1 MRVQLV
7 VTGDLERLGLGPSL
21 ERTFRA
27 LGHEVAFETAQK
39 VHGMTTNPLPVPS
52 QATIPTSV
60 QRMAEALVAGTLIK
74 KTTRAPLPDL
84 VVGVDD
90 LELANL
96 DQPERVVGWVRRGIR
111 ASLEAMYPSSA
122 ARERAALELRQRC
135 SFHLV
140 APLVEAYFFGHEAAL
155 TMAGVPP
162 QTSMH
167 LVGEDLERFETSDP
181 DFLARAAA
189 INDAQAA
196 AGRPW
201 WREERHPK
209 LYLQHLKGEAIYRE
223 TVHGLDALRAI
234 EWPAIKRR
242 PETVPL
248 LRALFEDV
256 ADLLG
261 ATSPLADGPASSLTY
276 PGKAVRAEE
285 RTLRNL

>member
-27 LGHEVAFETAQK
+27 LGHEVAFATAQK
-39 VHGMTTNPLPVPS
+39 VEGMTSNPLPVPT

-60 QRMAEALVAGTLIK
+60 QRMAEALVVGTLIR

-111 ASLEAMYPSSA
+111 ATLEAMYPSSA
-122 ARERAALELRQRC
+122 ARERAALALRERC

-140 APLVEAYFFGHEAAL
+140 APLVEAYFFGHRAAL
-155 TMAGVPP
+155 TMAGVPG
-162 QTSMH
+162 QTRVH
-167 LVGEDLERFETSDP
+167 LAGEDLERFEASEP
-181 DFLARAAA
+181 GFLAHAAVV
-189 INDAQAA
+189 NDAQAA

-209 LYLQHLKGEAIYRE
+209 RYLQHLKGEAIYQE
-223 TVHGLDALRAI
+223 TLHGLEALKVI
-234 EWPAIKRR
+234 EWSAIRRR
-242 PETVPL
+242 PEAVPL
-248 LRALFEDV
+248 LRALFEDL
-256 ADLLG
+256 ADRLG
-261 ATSPLADGPASSLTY
+261 TTSPLADGPSSSLTY
-276 PGKAVRAEE
+276 PGKTVHVEG
-285 RTLRNL
+285 RTLRNF